1 MWLLKGIFFIYLFFC
16 NRNIQQFWLK
26 VRKLLYVCVSKIIHT
41 NNLKFK
47 NMLGNLANETIFK
60 KAFTDKFVLQ
70 CLVRD
75 LFNVDFVPET
85 VETEKRFEPK
95 IAHIDFKYD
104 IFAQSKDQRVIV
116 EIQKVDYDYNF
127 DRFLLYHN
135 MAIAEMQ
142 RNSREYKTDKV
153 VYTIAVFTGKYVGKE
168 KNGKVVEEDILLH
181 HSNLFNLNGKEYD
194 VFSHKLIFLN
204 HHYIKDTTPQ
214 GYRDWLSLVKESIK
228 NPENPLINLHN
239 QGVKKAAELI
249 DYEQLTPEEVRESK
263 NRSAAESAKRAYE
276 EAEEN
281 AKRVAVEAAQLQKQI
296 EMAKNGI
303 LKGYNNQIIADL
315 TGLTIEQIEQLRN
328 EK

>member
-1 MWLLKGIFFIYLFFC
+1 MI
-16 NRNIQQFWLK
+16 
-26 VRKLLYVCVSKIIHT
+26 
-41 NNLKFK
+41 
-47 NMLGNLANETIFK
+47 LGNLANEVIFK

-104 IFAQSKDQRVIV
+104 IFAQSKDQRIIV

-142 RNSREYKTDKV
+142 RNSKEYKTDKV
-153 VYTIAVFTGKYVGKE
+153 VYTIAVFTGKYVGTE
-168 KNGKVVEEDILLH
+168 RNGKIVERDILFH
-181 HSNLFNLNGKEYD
+181 HSNLFDFEGKEFD
-194 VFSHKLIFLN
+194 VFGHKLIFLN

-228 NPENPLINLHN
+228 NPENPNINLKN
-239 QGVKKAAELI
+239 QGVKKVTELI
-249 DYEQLTPEEVRESK
+249 EYEKLSPEELRESK
-263 NRSAAESAKRAYE
+263 NRNAAESAKDAYKLA
-276 EAEEN
+276 AE
-281 AKRVAVEAAQLQKQI
+281 LGKQI
-296 EMAKNGI
+296 EMAKNMLAEKEPNEKI
-303 LKGYNNQIIADL
+303 SKY
-315 TGLTIEQIEQLRN
+315 TGLTLEQVQELRAELN
-328 EK
+328 K